1 LISDELLTIVL
12 KLIYI
17 LLLNLSFMFFVE
29 AKAAT
34 NATSFIKLIVAAAA
48 GYDCFLPVKFFVL
61 RVLLSVF
68 LLLKKFI
75 L

>member
-1 LISDELLTIVL
+1 
-12 KLIYI
+12 
-17 LLLNLSFMFFVE
+17 MFFVE

-48 GYDCFLPVKFFVL
+48 GYDCSIPVKFFEL
-61 RVLLSVF
+61 SGSSSVLL
-68 LLLKKFI
+68 LLIKFI